1 MTDRTLKGLY
11 PRFRPPERFRLYVE
25 AAARDDWDEAGR
37 LWGSCPTY
45 LCSAPERAY
54 TRRLLAAAYIAFSA
68 AILLLRAEIALAR
81 PTFERELLEEMQGLT
96 AEFESACGDGTTIET
111 AGGDWPEI
119 ERHEVDELYRER
131 VASVLGVC
139 EGIERF
145 CDPLGFEP
153 AKLLAVEPSCLP
165 AWHSAVRLRD
175 KDIAFDPATAEAV
188 HTLLEGIWSERVGDQ
203 ESELQGFIE
212 V

>member
-11 PRFRPPERFRLYVE
+11 PRFRPPERFRLYLE
-25 AAARDDWDEAGR
+25 AAARDDWDEARR

-45 LCSAPERAY
+45 SCSAPDRAY
-54 TRRLLAAAYIAFSA
+54 TWRLLAASYIAFSA

-81 PTFERELLEEMQGLT
+81 
-96 AEFESACGDGTTIET
+96 
-111 AGGDWPEI
+111 
-119 ERHEVDELYRER
+119 HEADELYREW
-131 VASVLGVC
+131 VAAVLGVC

-175 KDIAFDPATAEAV
+175 KDIAFDPATAEGV
-188 HTLLEGIWSERVGDQ
+188 YKFLEGAWSERVDDQ

-212 V
+212 G